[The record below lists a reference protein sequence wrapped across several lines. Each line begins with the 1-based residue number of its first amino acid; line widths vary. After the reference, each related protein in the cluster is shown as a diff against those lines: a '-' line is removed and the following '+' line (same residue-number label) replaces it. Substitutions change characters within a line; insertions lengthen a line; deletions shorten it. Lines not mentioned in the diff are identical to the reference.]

1 MRPSL
6 LVLALACVLL
16 VPVPALAQT
25 SSVGPSGAQ
34 YDDQDPTG
42 PGPAFPVGPLTGHN
56 AMHAATMASGAIRAT
71 SEEAKAA
78 GGRSV
83 SATKSSNAPI
93 ERDAAFAEEGVAG
106 SSAEAQ
112 GESAIASE
120 AQGESAIASEAQG
133 ESAIASG
140 LEKLPNTGGPPLPLG
155 LFGAVMICVCGI
167 IARRVLL
174 A

>member
-1 MRPSL
+1 VKMRPSL

-120 AQGESAIASEAQG
+120 AQGESAIAS
-133 ESAIASG
+133 G

>member
-120 AQGESAIASEAQG
+120 AQGESAIAS
-133 ESAIASG
+133 G
-140 LEKLPNTGGPPLPLG
+140 LEKLPNTGGPSLPLG

>member
-120 AQGESAIASEAQG
+120 AQGESAIAS
-133 ESAIASG
+133 G

>member
-83 SATKSSNAPI
+83 SAAKSSNAPI

-106 SSAEAQ
+106 SSA
-112 GESAIASE
+112 E